1 MDEVGL
7 VGVDTVSLVALI
19 LKSNLLGAVKAPIA
33 QHDSILTGQ
42 LNLKE
47 LLETRSTAR
56 FHNVTRM
63 DRDTFDELL
72 LLLESRGGFK
82 NSKYISAGEKLLIF
96 ILVLVGHTN
105 RSVNERWQHS
115 GCTISL
121 VVHEVATV
129 IKMCKQYLIVPP
141 AVLDPIPFKISSSR
155 KFSPYFDNC
164 IGALDGTHIHA
175 VVPPDDRKPFRNR
188 KNTMSQNVLAVANFD
203 MLFSY
208 VLAGW
213 EGSAHDSRVLD
224 DARMKGLPILPGRF
238 YLGDAGYALSWK
250 VLTPYRGVR
259 YHLKEWAQGNRRPQ
273 NAKELYNL
281 RHSALRNV
289 IERIFGVVEKRFP
302 ILVEMSPYAF
312 PFQCDLVLTAMVLH
326 NFIRSHQLNEDEF
339 DVPDVENNN
348 ADNDDDKIDEVAE
361 VLGNGNELKQWRD
374 GISTAMW
381 NDYVAYI
388 QENGYGSEG
397 EDDDEE

>member
-19 LKSNLLGAVKAPIA
+19 LKCNLLGAVKAPIA

-115 GCTISL
+115 GCTISF

-129 IKMCKQYLIVPP
+129 IKMCKKYLIVPP

-208 VLAGW
+208 VLAGL

-224 DARMKGLPILPGRF
+224 DARMKGLHILPGRF

-259 YHLKEWAQGNRRPQ
+259 YHFKEWAQGNRRPQ

-397 EDDDEE
+397 EDDGEE